1 MSNITGNQWTI
12 TKRPHTFNDLYKCD
26 QIKKYFYGLVSKKK
40 DFPNAVLFQG
50 KYGCGKTTSA
60 KILAQMMVCQNPHE
74 NGDPC
79 CECPSCRAIIDET
92 FNRDVMQIDGGQAGK
107 DEIIE
112 TVNNFSSLPPFK
124 DKKKVIIIEEIQELS
139 TKAKNSLLKTLEMP
153 KKNVHFIFTSMEN
166 MASSGLTSRCEVFKF
181 KPATTLEIMYYLKEI
196 MDKEIVDGVS
206 LWDRQDISMEFKTEG
221 LKAIAD
227 SCDGSY
233 RAALQQ
239 LEQCIDSGLFDI
251 SSLQKEIGIASQQT
265 FINCLDDMLN
275 GNPSERLFNTLVEG
289 DYNANFNLMFK
300 VITEAETYRIFKA
313 LPYGDNEYFVKQ
325 AAAYA
330 AHKNFIKVKDAF
342 YKFAVENKDYIKKNC
357 YYMFVCSII
366 DMCKPETTVRRRIES

>member
-1 MSNITGNQWTI
+1 
-12 TKRPHTFNDLYKCD
+12 
-26 QIKKYFYGLVSKKK
+26 
-40 DFPNAVLFQG
+40 
-50 KYGCGKTTSA
+50 
-60 KILAQMMVCQNPHE
+60 
-74 NGDPC
+74 
-79 CECPSCRAIIDET
+79 
-92 FNRDVMQIDGGQAGK
+92 
-107 DEIIE
+107 
-112 TVNNFSSLPPFK
+112 
-124 DKKKVIIIEEIQELS
+124 
-139 TKAKNSLLKTLEMP
+139 
-153 KKNVHFIFTSMEN
+153 
-166 MASSGLTSRCEVFKF
+166 
-181 KPATTLEIMYYLKEI
+181 

-206 LWDRQDISMEFKTEG
+206 LWDRQDIPMEFKTEG

-300 VITEAETYRIFKA
+300 VIAEAETYRIFKA

-330 AHKNFIKVKDAF
+330 AHKNFMKVKDAF